1 MAIVPF
7 LVAGRGEGLSEI
19 FTGRVNLTTTTTL
32 TFKKGTSQLSA
43 VQIFVGFLQRQ
54 QNVSHILFFS

>member
-19 FTGRVNLTTTTTL
+19 FTGRVNLTTT
-32 TFKKGTSQLSA
+32 Q
-43 VQIFVGFLQRQ
+43 
-54 QNVSHILFFS
+54 H